1 LQQVFDCIS
10 ESYDHWYDTP
20 EGRAIFHAELKCIRT
35 LCGHLSGRWL
45 EAGVGTGRFASSL
58 GIGMGIDPSLPMLR
72 IAAKRGILT
81 CAGFAESMP
90 FPDDAFHGVLL
101 ALALC
106 FVTDSDRALKECSRV
121 IKPGGRLLLG
131 LIPADG
137 PWGRA
142 YERKKEQGHPIYRL
156 AVFPRIP
163 EISASVDSKGFRLE
177 KAASTLFWNPDER
190 PENAPR
196 VENGIHPQAG
206 FLGLL
211 YAKK

>member
-1 LQQVFDCIS
+1 LQQAFDRIS
-10 ESYDHWYDTP
+10 ESYDHWYDTL
-20 EGRAIFHAELKCIRT
+20 EGRAIFHAELKCIRA
-35 LCGHLSGRWL
+35 LCGHLGGRWL

-81 CAGFAESMP
+81 CAGFAENLP
-90 FPDDAFHGVLL
+90 FPDHAFHGVLL

-106 FVTDSDRALKECSRV
+106 FIMDSDKTLKECSRV

-131 LIPADG
+131 VIPADG

-142 YERKKEQGHPIYRL
+142 YERKKEQGHPIYRS
-156 AVFPRIP
+156 AVFPRIA
-163 EISASVDSKGFRLE
+163 EISASVRNTGFHLE
-177 KAASTLFWNPDER
+177 RAASTLFWDPDQQ
-190 PENAPR
+190 PEAIPR
-196 VENGIHPQAG
+196 VEIGIHPQAG

-211 YAKK
+211 CAKK